1 MGALPNPY
9 HGSRSAAPR
18 TGHRRADLDGRG
30 LAVLVLLRRLGFYA
44 VTAFIAIT
52 LDFFIPHMIPGNPV
66 EAVISSHAGAI
77 PPQAAASLYAQ
88 FGINLHEGL
97 WSQYLTYWNHLL
109 HGNLGLSISQ
119 YPATVTSV
127 IHSAIFWTIL
137 LVGAATVVSFIL
149 GTVIGSLVAWK
160 RGSWLEGILPVS
172 TFFQAMPYFFL
183 ATLLLLLFA
192 TTLHWFPN
200 HGGYDFQENTIGLN
214 GAFVSDAINHAVL
227 PGVTIIGASLAGWII
242 GMRNM
247 MVTVRDEDY
256 VLLAEAEVL
265 PTRRVIW
272 YAARNAILPSVS
284 SFALALSFVV
294 TGSLLTEIVFS
305 YPGIGDVLYQAVLGE
320 DYPLIQGIFLII
332 TFVVLAANL
341 LADVVYV
348 FLDPRARQEA

>member
-1 MGALPNPY
+1 MLI
-9 HGSRSAAPR
+9 
-18 TGHRRADLDGRG
+18 
-30 LAVLVLLRRLGFYA
+30 LLRRLGFYV
-44 VTAFIAIT
+44 VTAFIAVT
-52 LDFFIPHMIPGNPV
+52 LDFLIPHLIPGNPV
-66 EAVISSHAGAI
+66 EAVIASKAGAI
-77 PPQAAASLYAQ
+77 PPQATASLYAQ
-88 FGINLHEGL
+88 FGIKQNEGL
-97 WSQYLTYWNHLL
+97 WGQYLHYWNTLL

-119 YPATVTSV
+119 YPAPVTTV
-127 IHSAIFWTIL
+127 IKSAIFWTIL

-149 GTVIGSLVAWK
+149 GTVIGAIAAWR
-160 RGSWLEGILPVS
+160 RGTWIDGVLPVS

-183 ATLLLLLFA
+183 ATLLLLFFSTDLG
-192 TTLHWFPN
+192 WFPD
-200 HGGYDFQENTIGLN
+200 HGGYEFENTTIGFN
-214 GAFVSDAINHAVL
+214 GPFLADAFKHAIL
-227 PGVTIIGASLAGWII
+227 PAVTIIGASLAGWIV

-256 VLLAEAEVL
+256 VLLAEAEML
-265 PTRRVIW
+265 PQRRVIW

-332 TFVVLAANL
+332 TFVVLGANL
-341 LADVVYV
+341 LADIAYV

>member
-1 MGALPNPY
+1 VCGVV
-9 HGSRSAAPR
+9 
-18 TGHRRADLDGRG
+18 
-30 LAVLVLLRRLGFYA
+30 VLVRRLAFYI

-66 EAVISSHAGAI
+66 QAVIASKAGAI
-77 PPQAAASLYAQ
+77 PPQAAGNLYAQ
-88 FGINLHEGL
+88 FGINVHEGL
-97 WSQYLTYWNHLL
+97 WGQYLKYWGHLF

-127 IHSAIFWTIL
+127 IHSAIFWTVF
-137 LVGAATVVSFIL
+137 LVGAATVVSFVL
-149 GTVIGSLVAWK
+149 GTVVGALVAWK
-160 RGSWLEGILPVS
+160 RGSWVEGVLPVS

-183 ATLLLLLFA
+183 ATLLLLFFA
-192 TTLHWFPN
+192 TDLKWFPN
-200 HGGYDFQENTIGLN
+200 HGGYDFENSTIGLN
-214 GAFVSDAINHAVL
+214 SAFLSDALHHAVL

-247 MVTVRDEDY
+247 MVTVADEDY